1 MAKRSMIER
10 DKRRK
15 ELAAKYAVRRAEL
28 REMVKNIKL
37 SPEERQAAAEKLQK
51 LPRDSART
59 RIRNRCQ
66 LTGRP
71 RGYYRK
77 FGMARN
83 ELRKVMMRGEAP
95 GVVKASW

>member
-1 MAKRSMIER
+1 MARLSIIER
-10 DKRRK
+10 NDRRR
-15 ELAAKYAVRRAEL
+15 ELVKKFAVRRAEL

-37 SPEERQAAAEKLQK
+37 SPEERQAAAVKLQK
-51 LPRDSART
+51 LPRDSANT
-59 RIRNRCQ
+59 RIRNRCK

-83 ELRKVMMRGEAP
+83 ELRKVILRGDAP

>member
-10 DKRRK
+10 DRRRK
-15 ELAAKYAVRRAEL
+15 ALATKYAAKRAEL
-28 REMVKNIKL
+28 RAAVKNLKL
-37 SPEERQAAAEKLQK
+37 PDELRHQAMVELQQ
-51 LPRDSART
+51 LPRDSSNI
-59 RIRNRCQ
+59 RIRNRCRM
-66 LTGRP
+66 TGRP

-77 FGMARN
+77 FGLARN